1 MNQGSNGILKIK
13 GAYYILSEEKNFEK
27 ISNIL
32 FFTALGLFFTQKT
45 LSISMLNLTGEW
57 WKLTEIIHKTCIL
70 LGFFKIAL
78 DIVEGKYD
86 LKTLFFTT
94 IISVFQCILYLKT
107 GNLSIFILWVFIL
120 AAKGIEFE
128 KIIEYSFYINVYL
141 MFFVVASSLFGIVE
155 NRIYVR
161 SNGDYRYSLGYQ
173 YTTNIANLYMHMI
186 IMYVYWKKKKITI
199 ISIVALMVINVA
211 IYRLTDT
218 RNAFGIVCLILIGA
232 VILKYS
238 DYFSRPHKWINYI
251 YICSVPFFAL
261 VSVCATALYNPNISW
276 MNFMNGLFSGRLQL
290 GKAGLEQYGIKLFGN
305 KIEWIGGIIEF
316 EINKKAYNYVDSSFV
331 QVLLEFGVIAL
342 VMSSL
347 YFVSLNRKAVRHK
360 DVWFGLA
367 VFLIALHSILDPQ
380 LMWLEYNPFL
390 LYGLSK
396 GWNREKNAGTAIPTE
411 ADRKK
416 WILNVS
422 LIVCILTL
430 IIFYGTELI
439 NIIRTWMNMYH
450 FYAVDRQKYFILF
463 FILASGIIVC
473 LIENIGKRKF
483 KNRILIAGSVFLMGV
498 GYLSVL
504 FMIERKQK
512 DYENDIKAGVNLVK
526 ALEKQGNQIDVVY
539 VEDIPYCYQKEL
551 KGNSVVA
558 GWLPKKNENA
568 VVFAKKGNYYNT
580 LYNNEY
586 YGSLLYDKEYVFVK
600 DEKLKQGMKQQGIEL
615 KKYYDGIESVDL
627 GELAKI
633 NNLSVISLDS
643 GEAAMIING
652 ESQSLIHGPYVNIYQ
667 CKLNVIYELTLIETN
682 IDTGEIA
689 KVQISS
695 DYGGNVIAVRG
706 INKEEFDKTGK
717 LTVSMIQDIP
727 DSANMEFLLLANG
740 DSKVAVTGVTYQ
752 IVE

>member
-1 MNQGSNGILKIK
+1 MNHGSKGGLKIK
-13 GAYYILSEEKNFEK
+13 SAHYILSEEKSYEK

-32 FFTALGLFFTQKT
+32 FFTALGLFFVQKT

-57 WKLTEIIHKTCIL
+57 WRLTELTYKACIL
-70 LGFFKIAL
+70 LSFIKIAL
-78 DIVEGKYD
+78 DIIKEKYD
-86 LKTLFFTT
+86 LKTLFLTT
-94 IISVFQCILYLKT
+94 FFSVLPCIWYMKT
-107 GNLSIFILWVFIL
+107 GNSSMFILWVFIL
-120 AAKGIEFE
+120 AAKGIEFD
-128 KIIEYSFYINVYL
+128 KIIQYSFYINVYL
-141 MFFVVASSLFGIVE
+141 MLFVVASSLFGIVE

-161 SNGDYRYSLGYQ
+161 SNGEYRYSLGYQ

-186 IMYVYWKKKKITI
+186 IMYVYWKKKKISI
-199 ISIVALMVINVA
+199 ISIFVLMVINIA

-261 VSVCATALYNPNISW
+261 VSVCATALYNSNITW

-290 GKAGLEQYGIKLFGN
+290 GKVGLEQYGIKLFGN
-305 KIEWIGGIIEF
+305 KIEWVGGLIDF
-316 EINKKAYNYVDSSFV
+316 EINKKSYNYVDSSFV
-331 QVLLEFGVIAL
+331 QILLEFGVIAL
-342 VMSSL
+342 VMACI
-347 YFVSLNRKAVRHK
+347 YFTGLNRKAIRHK

-396 GWNREKNAGTAIPTE
+396 GWNREKNAATAIPIE
-411 ADRKK
+411 GDRKK

-450 FYAVDRQKYFILF
+450 FYAVERQKYFILF
-463 FILASGIIVC
+463 FILASGIILCIVKNFGERKIINRL
-473 LIENIGKRKF
+473 LIG
-483 KNRILIAGSVFLMGV
+483 GCVFLMVV
-498 GYLSVL
+498 GYFSVL
-504 FMIERKQK
+504 FMIGRKQK
-512 DYENDIKAGVNLVK
+512 DYQHDIRAGVDLVK
-526 ALEKQGNQIDVVY
+526 KLEKQGNQIDVVY

-586 YGSLLYDKEYVFVK
+586 YGCLLYDKEYVFVK

-627 GELAKI
+627 EKLAKI
-633 NNLSVISLDS
+633 NNLSMVSLDS

-652 ESQSLIHGPYVNIYQ
+652 ENQSLIHGPYVNIYQ
-667 CKLNVIYELTLIETN
+667 CKLKVIYELTLIDTN

-695 DYGGNVIAVRG
+695 DYGGNVIVVRG
-706 INKEEFDKTGK
+706 INKEEFDESGK

-727 DSANMEFLLLANG
+727 NSANMEFLLLANG
-740 DSKVAVTGVTYQ
+740 YSKIAVTGVNYQ